1 MEITELR
8 QELNDLLEN
17 VVEHSQRYSGNRP
30 IPSLEIS
37 FVLTKINKMQETLI
51 ILKHLLKEEEKGK
64 KKASQIKKE
73 EIIAPVIEEKIEE
86 VISQA
91 EKIVD
96 EIIEPISENNN
107 SEEEIEMVSDN
118 EENHKSNVS
127 SIEQL
132 PIANLADS
140 FSLNDR
146 YLYANELFEK
156 DMSAFNDV
164 VKDIDASVD
173 FEAAKSILLAQ
184 GTERGWDLDNEYVIA
199 FTNLVERRF
208 L

>member
-1 MEITELR
+1 MEIEQLR

-64 KKASQIKKE
+64 KKASQLRRE
-73 EIIAPVIEEKIEE
+73 EKTSPIIEEEIEE
-86 VISQA
+86 VITQA
-91 EKIVD
+91 EKIID
-96 EIIEPISENNN
+96 EIIEP
-107 SEEEIEMVSDN
+107 VSDN
-118 EENHKSNVS
+118 KPEEKTEMISEDIENRKIKGA

-156 DMSAFNDV
+156 DMSAFNEV
-164 VKDIDASVD
+164 VKDIDASAD
-173 FEAAKSILLAQ
+173 FEAAKAILLSQ
-184 GTERGWDLDNEYVIA
+184 GSDKGWDLDNEYVIA

>member
-1 MEITELR
+1 MEIAELR

-64 KKASQIKKE
+64 KKASQLRRE
-73 EIIAPVIEEKIEE
+73 EKTSPIIEEEIEE
-86 VISQA
+86 VITQA
-91 EKIVD
+91 EKIID
-96 EIIEPISENNN
+96 EIIEP
-107 SEEEIEMVSDN
+107 VSDN
-118 EENHKSNVS
+118 KPEEKTEMISEDIENRKIKGA

-156 DMSAFNDV
+156 DMSAFNEV
-164 VKDIDASVD
+164 VKDIDASAD
-173 FEAAKSILLAQ
+173 FEAAKAILLSQ
-184 GTERGWDLDNEYVIA
+184 GSDKGWDLDNEYVIA